1 MHETHTFSIMRA
13 DVEAFQKGVLGG
25 FWQGTEVI
33 QHLKG
38 KNTETAGFIDVA
50 ESEGW
55 ELVPTVAGFAN
66 PCGRVTTDAFELHEM
81 NLSQGCELSVES
93 WMEFSLLC
101 TVLWL
106 LRRLMML
113 RAKS

>member
-1 MHETHTFSIMRA
+1 MRA

-66 PCGRVTTDAFELHEM
+66 PCGRVTTDAFEFARDELVAGLRTVSGKLDGVLLALH
-81 NLSQGCELSVES
+81 GAR
-93 WMEFSLLC
+93 
-101 TVLWL
+101 L